1 LPHAAARLHL
11 PSRPQWV
18 YAESYGSSQPGPA
31 MAELE
36 ALKLLR
42 TLDEG
47 VAAKTGTPFF
57 EHLVRSLAT
66 TLGATTVFV
75 SEIDT
80 ETYRAHALAHW
91 HNGALGEVFD
101 YSLSGT
107 PCECVLDNQIV
118 AFPRNIREMFPKDRD
133 WFVSIGAQSF
143 LAIPLCDEKGRVTGH
158 LAVLDSRERDW
169 SEVDFEILKIF
180 SRRTGAE
187 LERREY
193 QKRLEATNVALQKAN
208 AQLRQEITQ
217 RLATE
222 AQLAS
227 GTARS
232 EHAAELIRVINS
244 GITCKTGSEF
254 FRELVRSLAAAL
266 EAHVVFVSQID
277 ITRYEAD
284 VLAIW
289 RQGEFGEPH
298 RFNLSATPCE
308 SILDGQIAAFPR
320 QVAEL
325 FPAARP
331 TLEQLGT
338 KSFLAIPIVD
348 DNAAVIG
355 HIAVQDRRER
365 DWGDTEFGILR
376 LFANRAGAELKRHGQ
391 EMRLA
396 EANTQLQHANA
407 ALRREVAT
415 RLEMEQQLEKASRA
429 ADAANQAKS
438 QFLAHMSHELRTP
451 LNGILGYAQLLQRD
465 DGLTPDELHSVSV
478 IEHSGEHL
486 LTLIN
491 DLLDLAKIEAGR
503 LDLQSTAIDLPQLLR
518 HVVDLAAVRARQ
530 AGIAF
535 TFHLEPDLPVQV
547 RGDERALRQIL
558 LNLLGNAVKFTK
570 AGGVEFRVCRQG
582 AAQELCELRFE
593 IQDSGRGIAGADL
606 ERIFEPFERAER
618 YGRIEGSGLGLAITD
633 RLVRALG
640 GRIAVASEV
649 GKGST
654 FSVTLPFQVAAQS
667 DTHYRTERRI
677 TGYAGA
683 RRRLLVVDDDAAT
696 CHLVARML
704 QELGF
709 EVQQEANVA
718 DALRVLNDGA
728 PPPDL
733 IATDLGMA
741 GLSGLDLAR
750 QVRESRG
757 HRDIPIIAISASA
770 SAFSREEALAAGC
783 SDFVPKPLR
792 AEELLGA
799 VGRLLSV
806 TWHTVEVHPS
816 EPPDAPALTSGL
828 VVDRQRASELYDL
841 AMKGDVRE
849 LLARAEEASASDPAA
864 APVYQEVQR
873 LARHFDFK
881 GVRRVL
887 EQAREPSA

>member
-1 LPHAAARLHL
+1 M
-11 PSRPQWV
+11 
-18 YAESYGSSQPGPA
+18 G
-31 MAELE
+31 ELE

-42 TLDEG
+42 ALDEG

-57 EHLVRSLAT
+57 EHLVRSLAS
-66 TLGATTVFV
+66 TLGARTAFV

-80 ETYRAHALAHW
+80 ETYQARALAYW
-91 HNGALGEVFD
+91 HDGALGEVFE

-107 PCECVLDNQIV
+107 PCECVLDNQIA
-118 AFPRNIREMFPKDRD
+118 AFPRNIQEMFPKDRD
-133 WFVSIGAQSF
+133 WFVRIGAQSF
-143 LAIPLCDEKGRVTGH
+143 LAIPLCDEKARVTGH

-169 SEVDFEILKIF
+169 NEVDFEILRIF
-180 SRRTGAE
+180 SRRAGAE
-187 LERREY
+187 LERREH
-193 QKRLEATNVALQKAN
+193 QKRLEASNLALQKAN

-227 GTARS
+227 STARS
-232 EHAAELIRVINS
+232 EHTAELIRVINS
-244 GITCKTGSEF
+244 GITSKTGSEF

-266 EAHVVFVSQID
+266 EAHVVFVAQID
-277 ITRYEAD
+277 MTRYEAE

-308 SILDGQIAAFPR
+308 SVLDGQIAAFPR

-338 KSFLAIPIVD
+338 KSFVAIPIVD

-365 DWGDTEFGILR
+365 DWSDTEFGILR
-376 LFANRAGAELKRHGQ
+376 LFANRACAELKRHGH
-391 EMRLA
+391 EMHLG
-396 EANTQLQHANA
+396 ETNTQLQHANA

-415 RLEMEQQLEKASRA
+415 RLEMEQKLEKASRA

-465 DGLTPDELHSVSV
+465 DTLNPDQLHSVSV

-535 TFHLEPDLPVQV
+535 TSHLEPDLPVQV

-570 AGGVEFRVCRQG
+570 AGGVEFRVTRRRS
-582 AAQELCELRFE
+582 AAKLCELCFE
-593 IQDSGRGIAGADL
+593 IRDTGRGIAGADL
-606 ERIFEPFERAER
+606 GRIFEPFERADGQ
-618 YGRIEGSGLGLAITD
+618 GRIEGSGLGLAITH
-633 RLVRALG
+633 RLVKELD
-640 GRIAVASEV
+640 GRITVASEV

-654 FSVTLPFQVAAQS
+654 FSVTLPFEAEVHS
-667 DTHYRTERRI
+667 DPHQRIEQRI
-677 TGYAGA
+677 TGYAGP
-683 RRRLLVVDDDAAT
+683 RRRVLVVDDDEAT

-704 QELGF
+704 EEVGF
-709 EVQQEANVA
+709 EVQQAANA
-718 DALRVLNDGA
+718 TDALRVVDGA
-728 PPPDL
+728 HPPDL

-750 QVRESRG
+750 HVRESSGR
-757 HRDIPIIAISASA
+757 RDIPIIAISASA
-770 SAFSREEALAAGC
+770 SVFSRQQALAAGC
-783 SDFVPKPLR
+783 NDFVAKPLR
-792 AEELLGA
+792 AAELLSA

-806 TWHTVEVHPS
+806 TWHTVEVRPA
-816 EPPDAPALTSGL
+816 EPRDTPALTGGL
-828 VVDRQRASELYDL
+828 VADQARASELYDL

-849 LLARAEEASASDPAA
+849 LLARAEEASANDPAA

-887 EQAREPSA
+887 DQARESGA